1 MNITEVLKKANIDEA
16 TYRKEYSRLSGSLV
30 PVKREEETDDSYLTR
45 LLKWEENRDIVHYKI
60 IENYTIRRSGRST
73 RLTDS
78 YIQELFND
86 GAIKVYDHHNTPLAH
101 RFLFDNVLR
110 RLSIEHTH
118 IKLEV
123 NRTENKIELIK

>member
-1 MNITEVLKKANIDEA
+1 MNKEGITKN
-16 TYRKEYSRLSGSLV
+16 
-30 PVKREEETDDSYLTR
+30 TD
-45 LLKWEENRDIVHYKI
+45 
-60 IENYTIRRSGRST
+60 IRQSGRST
-73 RLTDS
+73 RLIDD
-78 YIQELFND
+78 YVQELFNN
-86 GAIKVYDHHNTPLAH
+86 GIIKVYDHHNTPLAH